1 MRTLVVAAAIALLAT
16 AARAQDPKAAQ
27 APAAPAPE
35 QKAAPPPEQ
44 KAAPKQDQR
53 AATPEKK
60 PEAKKPDDKKTLY
73 GVGLAVAKSLEPF
86 ALTPAELDQVVKGI
100 RDGVTGKAKE
110 KPEDYQPQVQ
120 ALVQARL
127 AKAADKE
134 KQRGAG
140 VLEAAAK
147 EKGAIKTPSGSVVI
161 PIKEGTGPSPAET
174 DKVKVHYTGKLVDGK
189 VFDSS
194 VQRGQPAEFP
204 LNQVIKCWTE
214 GLQKMKVGGKAKLV
228 CPATAAYGEQGRPP
242 VIPGNAVLTFEVELL
257 EIVK

>member
-1 MRTLVVAAAIALLAT
+1 MRTLVAAAAALALFAT
-16 AARAQDPKAAQ
+16 GARAQEQKPAQ
-27 APAAPAPE
+27 SQKPAAA
-35 QKAAPPPEQ
+35 
-44 KAAPKQDQR
+44 
-53 AATPEKK
+53 PEKK
-60 PEAKKPDDKKTLY
+60 PEAKKADDAKTLY
-73 GVGLAVAKSLEPF
+73 AVGLAVAKSLEPF
-86 ALTPAELDQVVKGI
+86 ALSPAELDQVVKGI
-100 RDGVTGKAKE
+100 RDGATGKAKE
-110 KPEDYQPQVQ
+110 KPEDYQAQVQ

-127 AKAADKE
+127 AKAADRE
-134 KQRGAG
+134 KQRGGG

-161 PIKEGTGPSPAET
+161 PIKEGTGAYPAET

-214 GLQKMKVGGKAKLV
+214 GLQKIKVGGKARLV
-228 CPATAAYGEQGRPP
+228 CPSSAAYGESGRPP